1 MFARGCSVVVPL
13 WHASGGRWRQA
24 WLCVCGRAC
33 GMPCADRVCVWMCV
47 FPVSQDLNDAGTLVE
62 RLEKLGVIKKEGEK

>member
-1 MFARGCSVVVPL
+1 MRSCVCV
-13 WHASGGRWRQA
+13 
-24 WLCVCGRAC
+24 CVCGRAC
-33 GMPCADRVCVWMCV
+33 GMPYADRVCVWMCV

>member
-1 MFARGCSVVVPL
+1 
-13 WHASGGRWRQA
+13 
-24 WLCVCGRAC
+24 
-33 GMPCADRVCVWMCV
+33 MCV

>member
-1 MFARGCSVVVPL
+1 MCV
-13 WHASGGRWRQA
+13 
-24 WLCVCGRAC
+24 CVCGRAC
-33 GMPCADRVCVWMCV
+33 GMPYADRVCVWMCV